1 MLTKTQTFN
10 STAPERGHL
19 IKGIIMKEFNRNFIN
34 KFAATVKAD
43 DGHLFK
49 ISLALLWFA
58 NYMGNKK
65 AWLAVDLARSTIV
78 WNEARGYKGFSMVGQ
93 DKLLNAM
100 SDLFAQAE
108 SEYSNYDDLVQE
120 LK

>member
-1 MLTKTQTFN
+1 
-10 STAPERGHL
+10 
-19 IKGIIMKEFNRNFIN
+19 MKELNQNFID
-34 KFAATVKAD
+34 KFSATVKAD

-58 NYMGNKK
+58 NYMCNKK
-65 AWLAVDLARSTIV
+65 AWQAVDIARSTIC
-78 WNEARGYKGFSMVGQ
+78 WNEERGYTGFSWVGQ
-93 DKLLNAM
+93 NKLLNAM

-108 SEYSNYDDLVQE
+108 GEYSNYDDLVQA

>member
-1 MLTKTQTFN
+1 
-10 STAPERGHL
+10 
-19 IKGIIMKEFNRNFIN
+19 KGNTMKEFNQNFID
-34 KFAATVKAD
+34 KFSATVKAD

-58 NYMGNKK
+58 NYMCNKK
-65 AWLAVDLARSTIV
+65 AWLEVDLARSTIV
-78 WNEARGYKGFSMVGQ
+78 WNEVSGYKGFSMVGQ

-100 SDLFAQAE
+100 TDLFAQAE
-108 SEYSNYDDLVQE
+108 SEYSNYDDLVQA

>member
-1 MLTKTQTFN
+1 MEKFN
-10 STAPERGHL
+10 KNFMS
-19 IKGIIMKEFNRNFIN
+19 EFA
-34 KFAATVKAD
+34 KKVKDD

-49 ISLALLWFA
+49 ISLALLSFA

-65 AWLAVDLARSTIV
+65 AWHEIDIARSTIV
-78 WNEARGYKGFSMVGQ
+78 WDKVRGYKGFSMVGQ

-100 SDLFAQAE
+100 EDLFAQAE
-108 SEYSNYDDLVQE
+108 SEYSNYNDLVQQ